1 MLRTRGDRGFTLLE
15 MVVALAV
22 LTAIVAALAPT
33 MLSTAGSSRAGAT
46 LAEMAQLYDAILGD
60 QHEHFGYVGDV
71 GTYPVNLRDL
81 AISNGA
87 TGWKGPYVGNARI
100 ENNRLIDPYGQPYEY
115 YLVSGVSGSDQLAIV
130 SRGPDG
136 LSTNSPADPNLGAS
150 FALAPSSGSYAAG
163 ANNADNIVYPAV
175 NGNTNAL
182 NVEIAGTLA
191 LNISNFDSNALVNAF
206 VPACPNLYRVTVTS
220 QTRGTNEV
228 TNLGYAPGFQ
238 VDLPQGIYQVLVSAQ
253 NLSAAP
259 FNEKLTVIPWTDGD
273 AVAERDRAGFERHG
287 PVRPHGD
294 QQAAERGPPRLPVRH
309 AAHAEFR
316 QQSDRGQRDGD
327 LCRPRVRAGLHQGG
341 DHHRHPRSGGDAV
354 EQRHQDRRRDLLER
368 RRHEQHRQQHPDVQQ
383 RHLLRR
389 NQEGQEP
396 DLHRRADGGR
406 HGRGAHHG
414 GCGAED
420 IGARR
425 RGEHHGRPVRR
436 VSGRPRPFPGRR
448 RACVA
453 AGSPRTS

>member
-1 MLRTRGDRGFTLLE
+1 MPRSRGEHGLTLLE
-15 MVVALAV
+15 MAVALAV
-22 LTAIVAALAPT
+22 LAAIVAALVPT
-33 MLSTAGSSRAGAT
+33 LLSTAGSSRADAT

-60 QHEHFGYVGDV
+60 QRETFGYVGDV

-115 YLVSGVSGSDQLAIV
+115 YLVSGISGSDQLAIV

-136 LSTNSPADPNLGAS
+136 LSANSPADPNLGAS
-150 FALAPSSGSYAAG
+150 FSPAPSSGTYSAA

-206 VPACPNLYRVTVTS
+206 VPACPNLYRVTITS

-238 VDLPQGIYQVLVSAQ
+238 VDLPQGIYQVLVTAQ

-259 FNEKLTVIPWTDGD
+259 FNEKLTVIPGQTVTRSPNVTGLDSSGTDQFVLTVTNKQPSEGLRVYQF
-273 AVAERDRAGFERHG
+273 ATLLTPNSGSS
-287 PVRPHGD
+287 PI
-294 QQAAERGPPRLPVRH
+294 AAN
-309 AAHAEFR
+309 ATATFA
-316 QQSDRGQRDGD
+316 
-327 LCRPRVRAGLHQGG
+327 VRACAQAFIKAATSTAIRDQVVMPWSNVTKIVGATSSSIAVTNNTANSIRMFNSGIFFGEIKKGKSQTFTVGLTAG
-341 DHHRHPRSGGDAV
+341 DTAEARTTAGAV
-354 EQRHQDRRRDLLER
+354 LKTL
-368 RRHEQHRQQHPDVQQ
+368 V
-383 RHLLRR
+383 L
-389 NQEGQEP
+389 
-396 DLHRRADGGR
+396 
-406 HGRGAHHG
+406 
-414 GCGAED
+414 
-420 IGARR
+420 
-425 RGEHHGRPVRR
+425 
-436 VSGRPRPFPGRR
+436 
-448 RACVA
+448 A
-453 AGSPRTS
+453 AGANTMIVP